1 MKKTLTFITALAMAL
16 QIHGAAPVK
25 SGLQRL
31 LDSLSSTQPLSEAV
45 WGACAMRQ
53 DGRAVASFNST
64 MKMIP
69 ASNLKIVTT
78 GAAFKAL
85 GAGFRFETSVGY
97 SGSVEDGTL
106 DGDVY
111 IIGGGDPTLGSE
123 DTISLARSVV
133 LRRMK
138 DMLAGAGI
146 SRITGHV
153 VGDGRFFDGER
164 ESGSWLY
171 EDIGTYYGTGG
182 EGLSYY
188 KNTQDFQVTAGKSV
202 GDSLTIKTVYP
213 FTPWMEWYISCNT
226 GKAGTEDM
234 LYLYTSDLAPIG
246 ELRGTFAVDRAPKTL
261 KCSNKYPAYTLA
273 NTLTSYLRKSGIEV
287 EGGPADI
294 DRKGRIRTDL
304 RTGSTSGE
312 AVPAVDLKI
321 LGTVRSPELARIAS
335 VTNKESDNF
344 YAETLLRM
352 IGKKASGSASY
363 EASLAAEED
372 VFKSLGINTTDGFS
386 ISDGS
391 GLSRKNYISPRFMC
405 NFLRAMLSDPCFPDF
420 VNSLGQPGSVYK
432 TRLRNATPE
441 QRERVYM
448 KSGSMNGV
456 LCFSGYVI
464 PEDGGK
470 EDVIAFSFMTN
481 NAPGASWKIGTLI
494 DGFILALLEL

>member
-1 MKKTLTFITALAMAL
+1 MKKILTVIAVATMAFECP
-16 QIHGAAPVK
+16 GAGQAK
-25 SGLQRL
+25 NSLQRF
-31 LDSLSSTQPLSEAV
+31 LDSLSTTKPLSEAV
-45 WGACAMRQ
+45 WGACAVRQ
-53 DGRAVASFNST
+53 NGRQIASKNQT
-64 MKMIP
+64 VKMTP

-97 SGSVEDGTL
+97 RGTVENGTL

-123 DTISLARSVV
+123 DTISLARGVV
-133 LRRMK
+133 LRRIK

-213 FTPWMEWYISCNT
+213 FTPWMEWYIACNT
-226 GKAGTEDM
+226 GKAGTGDL

-287 EGGPADI
+287 NGGPADI

-304 RTGSTSGE
+304 HTGATAGE
-312 AVPAVDLKI
+312 AASAGDLKV
-321 LGTVRSPELARIAS
+321 LGSVKSPELARIAS

-352 IGKKASGSASY
+352 MGKKASGSASY

-372 VFKSLGINTTDGFS
+372 VFKSLGINSSDGYS

-405 NFLRAMLSDPCFPDF
+405 NFLRAMLSDPCFPDY
-420 VNSLGQPGSVYK
+420 VNSLGQPGTVYK
-432 TRLRNATPE
+432 TRLRKATP
-441 QRERVYM
+441 QQKERVYM
-448 KSGSMNGV
+448 KSGSMDGV

-464 PEDGGK
+464 PADGGK

-494 DGFILALLEL
+494 DGFITVLLEL